1 MIHETERS
9 NNLAQLNETA
19 LESILGSI
27 PVGQEVGEGYS
38 LLPTDGLYGKAPLER
53 GRVELLVLG
62 ITNDILQP
70 GFLKCMEKSLDLT
83 NARYTTNQLSPLA
96 LR

>member
-53 GRVELLVLG
+53 GRVELLVPWHFIKSRFHCTFLRLE
-62 ITNDILQP
+62 TNKRVGLLCAGP
-70 GFLKCMEKSLDLT
+70 GCSKAD
-83 NARYTTNQLSPLA
+83 
-96 LR
+96 